1 MQNEVIEGACLC
13 GTARYRIT
21 GEVKGCQ
28 YCHCSRCRKFT
39 GSAHAANLFVRPDA
53 LSWTAGEESVGTY
66 TLQGEPNFPTAFCKQ
81 CGSGLRG
88 RPRGAPAPQHLLGQP
103 RALVRTRLGAASS
116 CRDAR
121 GLTTSLAWSRE
132 RRASSGRAQ

>member
-81 CGSGLRG
+81 CGSGLPSMSSTG
-88 RPRGAPAPQHLLGQP
+88 RFWVVPLGSIEGDPGVRPLRSIFWDSRAPWFEHVSELPRHAEMPEG
-103 RALVRTRLGAASS
+103 
-116 CRDAR
+116 
-121 GLTTSLAWSRE
+121 
-132 RRASSGRAQ
+132 